1 MKPDIRIRHT
11 KENIRKSFFTLLSQK
26 EFCQITVTD
35 ICNLAEINR
44 STFYK
49 HYLDIIDLLEQTE
62 NEILD
67 KIRKLWKK
75 LHPKNTIEGMESILS
90 ETQSTMWDSAF
101 YIFKADPDFS
111 YKITEIICHDSCVSF
126 LNDSSYSVQERNML
140 NRFIVYG
147 CGSITR
153 NWLLSDSNEKLSPHE
168 LAEFLYHLIEKMTE

>member
-126 LNDSSYSVQERNML
+126 LNDSTYSVQERNML
-140 NRFIVYG
+140 SRFIVDG

>member
-111 YKITEIICHDSCVSF
+111 YKITEIILSF
-126 LNDSSYSVQERNML
+126 FLSNDKEILPAHVETASHWNRIRASSL
-140 NRFIVYG
+140 
-147 CGSITR
+147 
-153 NWLLSDSNEKLSPHE
+153 
-168 LAEFLYHLIEKMTE
+168 

>member
-67 KIRKLWKK
+67 KIQKLWKK

-101 YIFKADPDFS
+101 YIFKG
-111 YKITEIICHDSCVSF
+111 
-126 LNDSSYSVQERNML
+126 LSS
-140 NRFIVYG
+140 
-147 CGSITR
+147 
-153 NWLLSDSNEKLSPHE
+153 
-168 LAEFLYHLIEKMTE
+168 